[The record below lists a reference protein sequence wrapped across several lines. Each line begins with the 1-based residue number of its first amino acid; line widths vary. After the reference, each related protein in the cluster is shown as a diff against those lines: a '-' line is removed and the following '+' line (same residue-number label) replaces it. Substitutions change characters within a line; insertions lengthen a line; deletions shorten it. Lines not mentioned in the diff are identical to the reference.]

1 MKIILDPL
9 GDAVE
14 LTAEDDLKR
23 YRIEKVHTAVGELQA
38 TLAGKFNTV
47 RPYVARTARF
57 DVEINGSV
65 EFNGFLLDAEENV
78 ETGSVTLQG
87 AGIANR
93 LEETRPDY
101 DNLGGSLTYSD
112 ITVEDA
118 IEDYWTRTP
127 FFSGNITVHPQPT
140 ESVATDAQT
149 QFADANTQ
157 FNNLLS
163 VPDTEPFIVQSGELQ
178 LAQTNFFIEAEDAV
192 FTGTQIGT
200 ADTGVDYSNAQAVR
214 LGANG
219 DEVTDSKVF
228 DYDIPSGEATFRARA
243 ELNNLDSEVSLQ
255 LDGTE
260 IRDLSFG
267 GQSDSISWRFGLGST
282 APALSAGSHS
292 FTIELKN
299 YNSGN
304 IEIDCVSFRDDRFSY
319 TEDNTVDTQFNTLSG
334 PELFP
339 AGRQQAF
346 DEALVSYNITDT
358 TVDVTEAEG
367 ETINQLAVSSDD
379 GTTFQTVT
387 GTNSNTFAVSD
398 DTRSV
403 IPRLELGRYQFNATT
418 SPDTGDGGHAIDVY
432 ELLTSGNNL
441 TVIDDFPEERS
452 APAVHAGLEERGPQ
466 LGQYQR
472 RTYNADVRRSSDGQ
486 STTVIINTDAVD
498 GHGTIVDPSGMRLQH
513 GNRRFS
519 RNFFINHDMNLLA
532 GESPDP
538 QYRGD
543 ALQVQVSDDAWDHED
558 ELVERWYRKV
568 KKGLPTQASIGFMPI
583 DGEYTERNG
592 ERVYR
597 YTDWMLREWSFVP
610 IASNPEADVT
620 SRTPASRLEK
630 KLERLERKLSQV
642 APEAPDSS
650 EDTSRSTPD
659 AASADQDPEGKATDD
674 GTDSGAPGST
684 EPTRV
689 LTVQDAE
696 RLLRE
701 RDRKRREKAEE
712 IAKRKLGMA

>member
-47 RPYVARTARF
+47 RPYVARKARF

-441 TVIDDFPEERS
+441 TVIDELKLSRNHYQNIKELHEYGDYLWVIKHQSGGIALQEIESFEEGDQSRPKVEGFDDPLNQSSGVS
-452 APAVHAGLEERGPQ
+452 A
-466 LGQYQR
+466 QR
-472 RTYNADVRRSSDGQ
+472 YYNAIYLQGAEDANGDRPVADVQDSNLVSNDGREI
-486 STTVIINTDAVD
+486 SPGVLRDPKITTDAGAAFKARSLLGAASDNNVLV
-498 GHGTIVDPSGMRLQH
+498 GSVTVPPTITDPGFARPI
-513 GNRRFS
+513 
-519 RNFFINHDMNLLA
+519 NFGA
-532 GESPDP
+532 GE
-538 QYRGD
+538 
-543 ALQVQVSDDAWDHED
+543 D
-558 ELVERWYRKV
+558 EKTVERV
-568 KKGLPTQASIGFMPI
+568 TITESNDEAQATFEFSTVEDIAREISELQANVGAIG
-583 DGEYTERNG
+583 D
-592 ERVYR
+592 RV
-597 YTDWMLREWSFVP
+597 
-610 IASNPEADVT
+610 
-620 SRTPASRLEK
+620 
-630 KLERLERKLSQV
+630 
-642 APEAPDSS
+642 
-650 EDTSRSTPD
+650 
-659 AASADQDPEGKATDD
+659 
-674 GTDSGAPGST
+674 
-684 EPTRV
+684 
-689 LTVQDAE
+689 
-696 RLLRE
+696 
-701 RDRKRREKAEE
+701 
-712 IAKRKLGMA
+712 

>member
-1 MKIILDPL
+1 MPYSIDDDNAECADDEVAVVKESDGEVMGCHASEEDAQDQIAALEASEDDRGEGLPL
-9 GDAVE
+9 RAFANYAGEGWAERLPDAGVETRIDVMEMLEDVSGQFWRRFDEMPDEDYLVPELHLVTATETEASGWLVAVNRATDRYWRAGWTYMDSGAGAPEIEYEEKDDWTEVEEQWVPVDGDADDME
-14 LTAEDDLKR
+14 RAAAERKERADPSDLDEGTLVTWGPDNAIR
-23 YRIEKVHTAVGELQA
+23 YGEIIDVATGGEVTSETPGEGETTLEASEDNPAFRIQHYEPGED
-38 TLAGKFNTV
+38 GW
-47 RPYVARTARF
+47 
-57 DVEINGSV
+57 
-65 EFNGFLLDAEENV
+65 EE
-78 ETGSVTLQG
+78 
-87 AGIANR
+87 
-93 LEETRPDY
+93 
-101 DNLGGSLTYSD
+101 SD
-112 ITVEDA
+112 
-118 IEDYWTRTP
+118 
-127 FFSGNITVHPQPT
+127 SITVHR
-140 ESVATDAQT
+140 
-149 QFADANTQ
+149 AD
-157 FNNLLS
+157 
-163 VPDTEPFIVQSGELQ
+163 
-178 LAQTNFFIEAEDAV
+178 
-192 FTGTQIGT
+192 
-200 ADTGVDYSNAQAVR
+200 
-214 LGANG
+214 
-219 DEVTDSKVF
+219 
-228 DYDIPSGEATFRARA
+228 
-243 ELNNLDSEVSLQ
+243 
-255 LDGTE
+255 
-260 IRDLSFG
+260 
-267 GQSDSISWRFGLGST
+267 
-282 APALSAGSHS
+282 
-292 FTIELKN
+292 
-299 YNSGN
+299 
-304 IEIDCVSFRDDRFSY
+304 
-319 TEDNTVDTQFNTLSG
+319 
-334 PELFP
+334 
-339 AGRQQAF
+339 
-346 DEALVSYNITDT
+346 
-358 TVDVTEAEG
+358 
-367 ETINQLAVSSDD
+367 
-379 GTTFQTVT
+379 
-387 GTNSNTFAVSD
+387 
-398 DTRSV
+398 
-403 IPRLELGRYQFNATT
+403 
-418 SPDTGDGGHAIDVY
+418 
-432 ELLTSGNNL
+432 NL

-568 KKGLPTQASIGFMPI
+568 KKGLLTQASIGFMPI